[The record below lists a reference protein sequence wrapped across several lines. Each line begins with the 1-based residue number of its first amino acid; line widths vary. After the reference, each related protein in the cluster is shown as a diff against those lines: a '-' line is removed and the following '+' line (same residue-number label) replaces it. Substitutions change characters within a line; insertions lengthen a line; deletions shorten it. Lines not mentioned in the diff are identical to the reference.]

1 MALRWKGE
9 KGGEKESKMREM
21 MIKGRVGAVKYL
33 AYPSLSSQ
41 LHGACDQWSYFRDAY
56 GDSTVQS

>member
-41 LHGACDQWSYFRDAY
+41 LHGACDQ
-56 GDSTVQS
+56 